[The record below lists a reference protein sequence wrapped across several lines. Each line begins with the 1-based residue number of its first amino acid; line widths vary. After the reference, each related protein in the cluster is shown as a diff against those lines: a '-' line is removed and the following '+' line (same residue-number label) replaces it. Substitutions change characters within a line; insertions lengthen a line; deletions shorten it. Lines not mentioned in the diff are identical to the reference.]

1 VGFSQ
6 EQVRNARI
14 IIGVGREMG
23 MSTRDIHIGLMTAMQ
38 ESTLRNL
45 RHGDRDSQGLFQQ
58 RPSQG
63 WGTVQQVTDPRY
75 ASKKFFN
82 ALKGVDNRDSMRM
95 TEAAQAVQRS
105 AFPEA
110 YAKWK
115 DPTAKL
121 LGKYKNT
128 GNVSA
133 PTTFYGPNAQG
144 MEDANAAALQDM
156 QTQSQ
161 IVGQIEDMEE
171 AQKRARSVA
180 SPTALG
186 IEAADAPMEFDDIDP
201 TFPTFDTEQLNS
213 LKQQVQSLGK
223 NQYDVDPAMF
233 TGPGGI
239 PDAAASGAAGNIINR
254 ARKALG
260 TPYVWG
266 GTQLGKGMDCS
277 GFVQWAFKG
286 HKDLPRISADQA
298 RAGKRISLKNL
309 RPGDLVAWDNSS
321 RNGGADHIAIY
332 IGKGRVIHAPRP
344 GKSVEIAKMF
354 DAGNAWGVRL

>member
-1 VGFSQ
+1 MGFTQ
-6 EQVRNARI
+6 EQIRNAKI
-14 IIGVGREMG
+14 VINTGRQMG
-23 MSTRDIHIGLMTAMQ
+23 MSRRDIHIGLMTAMQ
-38 ESTLRNL
+38 ESGLRNL
-45 RHGDRDSQGLFQQ
+45 KYGDRDSQGLFQQ

-63 WGTVQQVTDPRY
+63 WGTIQQVTDPRY
-75 ASKKFFN
+75 SSKKFFN
-82 ALKGVDNRDSMRM
+82 ALKGVSNRDNMRM

-105 AFPEA
+105 AFPDA
-110 YAKWK
+110 YAKWRE
-115 DPTAKL
+115 PTAKL
-121 LGKYKNT
+121 LGKHIGA
-128 GNVSA
+128 GNEPT
-133 PTTFYGPNAQG
+133 PTTFFGTNPEGIAG
-144 MEDANAAALQDM
+144 ANAEAMQDL
-156 QTQSQ
+156 QTQTQ
-161 IVGQIEDMEE
+161 IVSQIEDMEE

-180 SPTALG
+180 SPEAIG
-186 IEAADAPMEFDDIDP
+186 VEAADAPMDFDDIDP
-201 TFPTFDTEQLNS
+201 TFPTFDTEQLNQ
-213 LKQQVQSLGK
+213 LKQQVQSLGDT
-223 NQYDVDPAMF
+223 QYDVDALAF
-233 TGPGGI
+233 GGDTGG
-239 PDAAASGAAGNIINR
+239 AGAAQGLINR

-266 GTQLGKGMDCS
+266 GTSLGSGMDCS

-286 HKDLPRISADQA
+286 TKDLPRISADQA

>member
-1 VGFSQ
+1 MGFSQ
-6 EQVRNARI
+6 EQVRNARL

-38 ESTLRNL
+38 ESNLRNL
-45 RHGDRDSQGLFQQ
+45 KYGDRDSQGLFQQ

-105 AFPEA
+105 AFPDA
-110 YAKWK
+110 YAKWRE
-115 DPTAKL
+115 PTASL
-121 LGKYKNT
+121 LGKYGKT
-128 GNVSA
+128 GNVPT
-133 PTTFYGPNAQG
+133 PTTFGPNAQG
-144 MEDANAAALQDM
+144 LANASADALQDM

-161 IVGQIEDMEE
+161 IVSQIEGMEE
-171 AQKRARSVA
+171 AQERARSVA
-180 SPTALG
+180 SPEALG
-186 IEAADAPMEFDDIDP
+186 VEAADAPMEFDDIDP
-201 TFPTFDTEQLNS
+201 TFPTFDTEQLNQ
-213 LKQQVQSLGK
+213 LKQQVQSLGS
-223 NQYDVDPAMF
+223 NNYDVDPTMF
-233 TGPGGI
+233 GG
-239 PDAAASGAAGNIINR
+239 DQAASGAAGGIITR

-266 GTQLGKGMDCS
+266 GTQLGAGFDCS

-286 HKDLPRISADQA
+286 VKDLPRISADQA
-298 RAGKRISLKNL
+298 RAGKRISLKNA
-309 RPGDLVAWDNSS
+309 RPGDLIAWDNSS

-332 IGKGRVIHAPRP
+332 LGGGRVIHAPRP
-344 GKSVEIAKMF
+344 GKSVEISKMF
-354 DAGNAWGVRL
+354 DAGNAWAVRL

>member
-1 VGFSQ
+1 MGFTQ

-14 IIGVGREMG
+14 IIGVGRDMG

-38 ESTLRNL
+38 ESGLRNL
-45 RHGDRDSQGLFQQ
+45 KYGDRDSQGLFQQ

-63 WGTVQQVTDPRY
+63 WGSVQQVTDPRY
-75 ASKKFFN
+75 SSKKFFN

-105 AFPEA
+105 AYPDA

-128 GNVSA
+128 GNVST
-133 PTTFYGPNAQG
+133 PTTFYGPNTQG
-144 MEDANAAALQDM
+144 MEDANASALQDM
-156 QTQSQ
+156 QTQTQ

-180 SPTALG
+180 SPTAIG
-186 IEAADAPMEFDDIDP
+186 VEAADAPMEFDDIDP
-201 TFPTFDTEQLNS
+201 TFPTFGTDELNS
-213 LKQQVQSLGK
+213 LKQQVQSLGQ
-223 NQYDVDPAMF
+223 NEYDVDPAMF
-233 TGPGGI
+233 GG
-239 PDAAASGAAGNIINR
+239 DGAAAGAAGGVLGR
-254 ARKALG
+254 AKKALG

-286 HKDLPRISADQA
+286 VKDLPRISADQA
-298 RAGKRISLKNL
+298 RAGKRISLKNA
-309 RPGDLVAWDNSS
+309 RPGDLIAWDNSS

-332 IGKGRVIHAPRP
+332 LGKGKVIHAPRP
-344 GKSVEIAKMF
+344 GKSVEIANMF
-354 DAGNAWGVRL
+354 DAGNAWAVRL